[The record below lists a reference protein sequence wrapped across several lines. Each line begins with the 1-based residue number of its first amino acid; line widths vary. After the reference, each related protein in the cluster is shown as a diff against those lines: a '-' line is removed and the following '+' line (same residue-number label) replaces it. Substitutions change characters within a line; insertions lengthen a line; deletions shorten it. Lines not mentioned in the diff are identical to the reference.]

1 MEDFVRRIDPGLEQ
15 LSILIRVGALR
26 FTGTSKKA
34 LLWDAHLRY
43 AQEPKQKQKTVL
55 FQPDTGAFQLPVL
68 ANNWLEDAYDEIE
81 LIGFPLC
88 SPFEM
93 LSEAP
98 PPGQVFARDLPRHF
112 NQTVTIRGYYICVK
126 PVKTVNGKMMAF
138 AAWLDEKGDFFDSTH
153 FPDVWA
159 RDYVAGI
166 GVYELR
172 GKVADDFGVP
182 SIEVESA
189 KRIGVLADPRRD

>member
-43 AQEPKQKQKTVL
+43 AEEPKQKQKNVL